1 MKLGADYRRI
11 WLGNASANLAD
22 GITFIALPLLAT
34 TTTDSPLAI
43 AGLAVAYS
51 LSRILSVLGIGVLI
65 DRGDR
70 RRLLYLANFS
80 RAGMFAVLTGLVVL
94 DAATIVALYAVY
106 AVIGVVETLADG
118 AARAVLPQAVPAEG
132 LDKANSQ
139 IAGTQLVIDEFIGPP
154 LGGLLFAMA
163 AFAPTAVNALAFLLA
178 GFAFWRLRGTYAIA
192 AVKTGGAK
200 GPSRPDEADQL
211 SEANRSDRSDQ
222 PSGSGRADARSDARV
237 DIRADILEG
246 ARWAV
251 RHRVVRL
258 LMILSGIAC
267 VGYMIPFSYLVL
279 YARDELGLDGT
290 GYGLLLAFSA
300 LGGLLG
306 SFVATRLRQRI
317 GYGWS
322 IVAALITGAVS
333 FAVISL
339 TTNIVVVAIALAAYI
354 GHAVVW
360 GIMATSV
367 RQRATPAAMM
377 GRVGSLDGFVG
388 LIGLAVGAGVG
399 GLLASG
405 LGYRAPFAIA
415 GAVFATA
422 AVLCLISI
430 RSLREWEDEETRG
443 DKSRAEDGETRED
456 EPAAE
461 NNETPGGKSPGE
473 ALDLLD
479 VGGPQV
485 GTPDH
490 E

>member
-1 MKLGADYRRI
+1 MRLSADYRRI
-11 WLGNASANLAD
+11 WFGNASANLAD

-34 TTTDSPLAI
+34 TTTDSPVAI

-51 LSRILSVLGIGVLI
+51 LSRIVSVLGSGVLI

-80 RAGMFAVLTGLVVL
+80 RAGLFAVLTGLVLL
-94 DAATIVALYAVY
+94 DAAPIVVLYVVY
-106 AVIGVVETLADG
+106 AVMGVIETLADG
-118 AARAVLPQAVPAEG
+118 AARAVLPQAVPPEG

-139 IAGTQLVIDEFIGPP
+139 VAGTQLVIDEFIGPP

-163 AFAPTAVNALAFLLA
+163 AFAPVGLNAVAFLVA

-192 AVKTGGAK
+192 RDTTDAS
-200 GPSRPDEADQL
+200 PS
-211 SEANRSDRSDQ
+211 S
-222 PSGSGRADARSDARV
+222 
-237 DIRADILEG
+237 IRADIREG
-246 ARWAV
+246 AVWAT

-258 LMILSGIAC
+258 LIALSGITC
-267 VGYMIPFSYLVL
+267 VAYMIPFSYLVL
-279 YARDELGLDGT
+279 YAQEELGLNGT

-306 SFVATRLRQRI
+306 SFVATRLRRRI

-322 IVAALITGAVS
+322 MIAALATGAVS
-333 FAVISL
+333 FAVIAL
-339 TTNIVVVAIALAAYI
+339 TTNIVVVAIALAVYI
-354 GHAVVW
+354 AHAVVW
-360 GIMATSV
+360 GIMAASV

-388 LIGLAVGAGVG
+388 LIGLALGAGAG

-415 GAVFATA
+415 GAVFAGA

-430 RSLREWEDEETRG
+430 RSLREWEDSQAQAVT
-443 DKSRAEDGETRED
+443 S
-456 EPAAE
+456 
-461 NNETPGGKSPGE
+461 S
-473 ALDLLD
+473 
-479 VGGPQV
+479 VS
-485 GTPDH
+485 
-490 E
+490 